1 MQKNLTGK
9 TVVVGMSGGVD
20 SSVCALLLKKQ
31 GATVIGLHML
41 SENKATANDDKNR
54 VISICDKLGIKCEI
68 VDYKSEMQVVKD
80 YFIETYKKG
89 QTPNPCVIC
98 NREVKFKPFV
108 EYVEKLNAD
117 FFATGHYAKIEHDDN
132 KHYLKCAVDT
142 KKDQSYFLCQLSQ
155 KQLSKALFPLG
166 ELTKDEVKKLAEE
179 NGLSFEGVKE
189 SQDICF
195 LGTEKFKEFMNKNY
209 PEKSGDIVDVNSD
222 KVVGKHSGISKY
234 TLGQRKGLGIGGG
247 HGTTGES
254 WAVTGKDIEKN
265 IVYVCQG
272 DENILYSKALLTAD
286 VNWIPE
292 KPEGSFDCFVR
303 YRHAQSLQQAKV
315 ELKNDNTALVR
326 FYEKQRAISKGQY
339 AVFYKDGYCLGGGVI
354 AETYSD

>member
-1 MQKNLTGK
+1 MQNNIKNK

-31 GATVIGLHML
+31 GANVIGLHMI
-41 SENKATANDDKNR
+41 SENSATAEDDKNR
-54 VISICDKLGIKCEI
+54 VLSICEKLGIKCEI
-68 VDYKSEMQVVKD
+68 VNYKSEMQVVKD
-80 YFIETYKKG
+80 YFIETYKNG

-98 NREVKFKPFV
+98 NKEVKFKPFV
-108 EYVEKLNAD
+108 EYAEKLNAD
-117 FFATGHYAKIEHDDN
+117 FFATGHYAKIEHDGD

-195 LGTEKFKEFMNKNY
+195 LGSEKFKEFMNKNY
-209 PEKSGDIVDVNSD
+209 PEKPGDIVDQYSG
-222 KVVGKHSGISKY
+222 KVVGKHDGISKY

-247 HGTTGES
+247 HGKTGES
-254 WAVTGKDIEKN
+254 WAVTDKDIEKN
-265 IVYVCQG
+265 VVYVCQG
-272 DENILYSKALLTAD
+272 DEDALYSSTLLATN

-292 KPEGSFDCFVR
+292 KPEDAFECVARFRHGQTLQFVEVKTNNNSS
-303 YRHAQSLQQAKV
+303 AI
-315 ELKNDNTALVR
+315 VR
-326 FYEKQRAISKGQY
+326 FKEKQRAISKGQY
-339 AVFYKDGYCLGGGVI
+339 IVFYRNGYCLGGGVI
-354 AETYSD
+354 SETYND

>member
-1 MQKNLTGK
+1 MQNNLKGK

-20 SSVCALLLKKQ
+20 SSVCALLLKEQ
-31 GATVIGLHML
+31 GAKVIGLHMI
-41 SENKATANDDKNR
+41 SENTATAEDDKNR
-54 VISICDKLGIKCEI
+54 VVEICKKLGISCE
-68 VDYKSEMQVVKD
+68 VVNYKSEMQVVKD

-108 EYVEKLNAD
+108 EYTEKLGAD
-117 FFATGHYAKIEHDDN
+117 YFATGHYARIEHN
-132 KHYLKCAVDT
+132 ENGHFLKSAVDE

-155 KQLSKALFPLG
+155 NQLSKALFPLG

-179 NGLSFEGVKE
+179 NGFSFEGVKE

-209 PEKSGDIVDVNSD
+209 PEKPGDIVDVNSG

-247 HGTTGES
+247 HGLTGES
-254 WAVTGKDIEKN
+254 WAVVKKDMQKN

-272 DENILYSKALLTAD
+272 DGSALFASD
-286 VNWIPE
+286 VLLIDFNWIPQQNDA
-292 KPEGSFDCFVR
+292 KTDCFAR
-303 YRHAQSLQQAKV
+303 FRHGQKLQPASIKV
-315 ELKNDNTALVR
+315 NGSEVVVSFK
-326 FYEKQRAISKGQY
+326 EKQKAISPGQY
-339 AVFYKDGYCLGGGVI
+339 IVLYDSDTNGYCLGGGVI
-354 AETYSD
+354 KETY